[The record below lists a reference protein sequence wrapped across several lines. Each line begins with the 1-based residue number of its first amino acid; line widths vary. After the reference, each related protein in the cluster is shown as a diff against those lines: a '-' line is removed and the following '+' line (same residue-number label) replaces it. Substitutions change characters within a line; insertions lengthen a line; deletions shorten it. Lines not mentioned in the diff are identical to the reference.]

1 MRLAGEPRPEFG
13 VRRHQFH
20 RWPEWIMLA
29 CHTRLRPGEQGSLE
43 FADIDLVH
51 GFLMVR
57 PKAHLRFHPKNYQ
70 VRRVPLVDP
79 AGLAIENLLERRH
92 ASSDLVFHR
101 EDGSHWGDIGASFD
115 SLVDR
120 AALQRKVPD
129 NLTLHSLQRTPAAL
143 ASSWR
148 QQRAR

>member
-1 MRLAGEPRPEFG
+1 
-13 VRRHQFH
+13 
-20 RWPEWIMLA
+20 MLA

-129 NLTLHSLQRTPAAL
+129 NLTLHSLQRTFAFWCSLGGLPLRRLQAL
-143 ASSWR
+143 LE
-148 QQRAR
+148 QRSITTTERYSHLGNNS